1 VGSLDCGAA
10 RQRGLK
16 EGRTESDVRVSAIP
30 AAEAVEQPR
39 LHSFELDANELSVD
53 ARPQPEVWLTIVAG
67 ALTLPIWAVVVLA
80 PSVHVLGLI
89 VRRDRTWRRWRNLVL
104 VAAAGAAATAAA
116 GQVLDSA
123 HGDARVA
130 LAGLAAAAVALALG
144 RLPLLRTTDGLAAD
158 VVNVARGVIL
168 GAFWL
173 YDPLLIPFAAVPA
186 VLVGRS
192 MSLPRLKAEARLD
205 AKTGLYNSR
214 HFAHAL
220 EQELSRAKR
229 YARPLSLIM
238 VDLDLLRE
246 VNNRYGHLAGDAV
259 LQGVGD
265 IFRAQVRTHDVPARF
280 GGEEFAIL
288 LPETTPEQALELAE
302 RIRRAVAVRSFRAD
316 TSTQPLRA
324 TISLGVAAYPR
335 DASDGT
341 QLVHRADLGVYRAKV
356 LGRNR
361 VVDAVDAPD

>member
-1 VGSLDCGAA
+1 
-10 RQRGLK
+10 
-16 EGRTESDVRVSAIP
+16 VSAIP
-30 AAEAVEQPR
+30 ATGTVEQTR
-39 LHSFELDANELSVD
+39 LHAFELDSSELSVD
-53 ARPQPEVWLTIVAG
+53 TRPQLEVSIAIVAG
-67 ALTLPIWAVVVLA
+67 ALILPIWAVAALA
-80 PSVHVLGLI
+80 PAVHVAGL
-89 VRRDRTWRRWRNLVL
+89 VLRRDRAWRRWRNLVL

-116 GQVLDSA
+116 GVVLSDTT
-123 HGDARVA
+123 GDKRVA
-130 LAGLAAAAVALALG
+130 LAGLSAGGVALLFA
-144 RLPLLRTTDGLAAD
+144 RLPLLRTTHGLAAD
-158 VVNVARGVIL
+158 VVNVTRGVVI
-168 GAFWL
+168 GALWR
-173 YDPLLIPFAAVPA
+173 YDPLLVPFAALPA
-186 VLVGRS
+186 VLVSRS
-192 MSLPRLKAEARLD
+192 LSLPRLQAEARLD

-238 VDLDLLRE
+238 VDLDLLRN
-246 VNNRYGHLAGDAV
+246 VNNRHGHLAGDAV

-288 LPETTPEQALELAE
+288 LPETTPERALELAE
-302 RIRRAVAVRSFRAD
+302 RIRRAVAVRSFRSD
-316 TSTQPLRA
+316 TSTTPLRA

-335 DASDGT
+335 DAGDAT
-341 QLVHRADLGVYRAKV
+341 QLVHRADLAVYRAKV

>member
-1 VGSLDCGAA
+1 M
-10 RQRGLK
+10 
-16 EGRTESDVRVSAIP
+16 SAIP
-30 AAEAVEQPR
+30 ATGTVEQPR
-39 LHSFELDANELSVD
+39 LHAFELDAAELTVD
-53 ARPQPEVWLTIVAG
+53 ARPQPEVWLTVVAG
-67 ALTLPIWAVVVLA
+67 SLILPIWAVAVLA
-80 PSVHVLGLI
+80 PGVHVLGLLL
-89 VRRDRTWRRWRNLVL
+89 RRDRTWRRWRNLVL
-104 VAAAGAAATAAA
+104 VAAAGAAAAAAA
-116 GQVLDSA
+116 GQVLDNTR
-123 HGDARVA
+123 GDQRIA
-130 LAGLAAAAVALALG
+130 LAGLAAGAVALVIG

-158 VVNVARGVIL
+158 VVSVTRGVVI
-168 GAFWL
+168 GALWH
-173 YDPLLIPFAAVPA
+173 YNPIVIPFAAVPA
-186 VLVGRS
+186 ILVGRS
-192 MSLPRLKAEARLD
+192 LSLPRLQAEARLD

-229 YARPLSLIM
+229 YGRPLSLIM
-238 VDLDLLRE
+238 VDLDLLRNL
-246 VNNRYGHLAGDAV
+246 NNEHGHLAGDAV

-288 LPETTPEQALELAE
+288 LPETSPEQALELAE

-324 TISLGVAAYPR
+324 TISLGVSAYPR

>member
-1 VGSLDCGAA
+1 M
-10 RQRGLK
+10 
-16 EGRTESDVRVSAIP
+16 SAIP
-30 AAEAVEQPR
+30 ASGAAEQAR
-39 LHSFELDANELSVD
+39 LHSFELDAQQLPVD
-53 ARPQPEVWLTIVAG
+53 ARPQPEVWIAVVAG
-67 ALTLPIWAVVVLA
+67 ALILPIWAVAVLA
-80 PSVHVLGLI
+80 PAVHVAGL
-89 VRRDRTWRRWRNLVL
+89 VLRRDRTWRRWRNLVL

-116 GQVLDSA
+116 GQVLDA
-123 HGDARVA
+123 TGGDKRVA
-130 LAGLAAAAVALALG
+130 LAGLAAAAVAVVIG
-144 RLPLLRTTDGLAAD
+144 RLPLLRTTDGLAGD
-158 VVNVARGVIL
+158 VVNISRGVVIGSL
-168 GAFWL
+168 WR
-173 YDPLLIPFAAVPA
+173 YDPVLVPFAALPA
-186 VLVGRS
+186 ILVGRS
-192 MSLPRLKAEARLD
+192 LSLPRLQAEARLD

-238 VDLDLLRE
+238 VDLDLLRNI
-246 VNNRYGHLAGDAV
+246 NNRWGHLAGDAV

-302 RIRRAVAVRSFRAD
+302 RIRRAVAVRSFRSD

-335 DASDGT
+335 DAGDAT
-341 QLVHRADLGVYRAKV
+341 QLVHRADLAVYRAKV